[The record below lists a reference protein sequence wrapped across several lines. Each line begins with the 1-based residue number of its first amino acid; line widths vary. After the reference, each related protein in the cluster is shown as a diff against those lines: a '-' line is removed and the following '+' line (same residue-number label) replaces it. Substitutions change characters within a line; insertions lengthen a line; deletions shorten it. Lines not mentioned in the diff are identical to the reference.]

1 MNEFKRCI
9 NVFSHSPFKVRLM
22 LIGMLCEM
30 INGKPQQGNC
40 WTVREEGLC
49 EPRMWQGCAKIGL
62 VNGKVNQT

>member
-1 MNEFKRCI
+1 VQCQSAGDQRIFQGGDIHSKQSKRGHAHPLA
-9 NVFSHSPFKVRLM
+9 SR
-22 LIGMLCEM
+22 
-30 INGKPQQGNC
+30 GKTC